1 MTASAAKRI
10 EALRA
15 RIRDHDRKYYVEAR
29 PEISDRE
36 YDKLVD
42 ELRSLEEQHP
52 DLVTPDSPTQRVGD
66 EPVPELESVTHRLPM
81 LSMDNTY
88 GAEDL
93 VAWGR
98 RVEKLLH
105 EGRDGA
111 APIDWILE
119 LKIDGVAVS
128 LTYDRGRLVL
138 GATRGNGTVG
148 DDITHNVRTIH
159 GVPLVLDLAD
169 PPALIEVRGEVY
181 MTNSDLVALNEA
193 QAAAGLAPFANTRNV
208 AAGSIRLLDPR
219 ECAKR
224 PLRFFCHGVG
234 DATGLGAASQSEL
247 LAWAVQAGLPVAPGT
262 QTFQSLDA
270 LVERG
275 TALIEELHA
284 LDFEVDGFVVKVDRF
299 DQQRRLG
306 ATAKSPR
313 WAIAWKFEKFE
324 ATTTLAGIRVQ
335 VGRGGTITPV
345 ADLEPVELAGTTVS
359 RASLHNADEVA
370 RKDIRVGDVLVVEKA
385 GKVIPHVV
393 RVEKHLRK
401 GRLPVWHP
409 PAECPECGT
418 GVVKDTDGVYLRC
431 PNVDCPARMRERLKF
446 FASRGAM
453 DIEGLGDKLVEQL
466 VASGL
471 VKDYADLYRLTAAD
485 LEPLERMGKKSAES
499 LVDQIAASRSRGLAR
514 ALNALGIRH
523 VGPRVATLLA
533 QRFPTI
539 EKLQAASVEELA
551 EVHEIGDVIAESV
564 HEWLA
569 SDYGRRVID
578 GLRQY
583 GVELEVPEADRPV
596 TDGPLVGKTLV
607 VTGTL
612 AGFSRQAA
620 EEAIRKAGGRAS
632 GSVSK
637 KTDFLVAGEEAGS
650 KLDKARSLGVTVIDE
665 DEFRKLLG
673 T

>member
-10 EALRA
+10 AALRDQ
-15 RIRDHDRKYYVEAR
+15 IRDHDRKYYVEAR

-111 APIDWILE
+111 TPIDWILE

-159 GVPLVLDLAD
+159 GVPLVLDLDD
-169 PPALIEVRGEVY
+169 PPTLIEVRGEVY
-181 MTNSDLVALNEA
+181 MTNSDLVALNQT
-193 QAAAGLAPFANTRNV
+193 QAAEGLAPFANTRNV

-234 DATGLGAASQSEL
+234 DAAGLGAASQSEL
-247 LAWAVQAGLPVAPGT
+247 LAWAVQAGLPVAPET
-262 QTFQSLDA
+262 QTFESLDA

-324 ATTTLAGIRVQ
+324 ATTKLAGIRVQ

-393 RVEKHLRK
+393 RVEKHLRE

-409 PAECPECGT
+409 PTECPECGT
-418 GVVKDTDGVYLRC
+418 GVVKDTDGVYIRC

-466 VASGL
+466 VATGL
-471 VKDYADLYRLTAAD
+471 VCDYADLYRLTAAD

-523 VGPRVATLLA
+523 VGPRVATLLT
-533 QRFPTI
+533 QQFPTI

-578 GLRQY
+578 GLKQS
-583 GVELEVPEADRPV
+583 GVDLEVPEADRPV

-637 KTDFLVAGEEAGS
+637 KTDYLVAGEEAGS

-665 DEFRKLLG
+665 AEFKKLLG
-673 T
+673 M